1 MKEIIKLLLYGGQER
16 EDFDLLAEDARAEN
30 ARSLLTYT
38 MMAVLVFAGLLVAN
52 ARFYA
57 LADINQ
63 AHYLAMMLVNLCLY
77 LCQRWLSPRHP
88 WVTLPLCYVFMIAL
102 YVFSLALTALH
113 PELPAVTSI
122 VLLFA
127 VPFMMIDRPIRLA
140 ALTMLAAAG
149 LFWVSIRFKSGS
161 IARMDLWNGASFA
174 AVAAVVETLQQRS
187 KYRMLSQARKIR
199 LLSETDLLTGVKN
212 RNHYENRLASYAS
225 DCATGLVCVY
235 VDVNGLHELNNA
247 KGHKAGDAMLQA
259 VARELVD
266 CFSPEHTYRIG
277 GDEFV
282 CFRADAPEYPIRGSV
297 ERIQARLAVQG
308 YHISA
313 GIASQV
319 KSALD
324 MNVLTSAA
332 ENAMYQNKRAFY
344 AQEGRDRRRR

>member
-1 MKEIIKLLLYGGQER
+1 
-16 EDFDLLAEDARAEN
+16 
-30 ARSLLTYT
+30 
-38 MMAVLVFAGLLVAN
+38 
-52 ARFYA
+52 
-57 LADINQ
+57 
-63 AHYLAMMLVNLCLY
+63 
-77 LCQRWLSPRHP
+77 
-88 WVTLPLCYVFMIAL
+88 
-102 YVFSLALTALH
+102 
-113 PELPAVTSI
+113 
-122 VLLFA
+122 
-127 VPFMMIDRPIRLA
+127 
-140 ALTMLAAAG
+140 
-149 LFWVSIRFKSGS
+149 
-161 IARMDLWNGASFA
+161 MDLWNGASFGA
-174 AVAAVVETLQQRS
+174 IAIMVETLQQRN
-187 KYRMLSQARKIR
+187 KYRILSQSRRIKH
-199 LLSETDLLTGVKN
+199 LSETDLLTGVKN
-212 RNHYENRLASYAS
+212 RNHFESRQTFYSAS
-225 DCATGLVCVY
+225 CRTNLVCLY
-235 VDVNGLHELNNA
+235 TDVNGLHELNNA

-297 ERIQARLAVQG
+297 ERIQARLAAQG